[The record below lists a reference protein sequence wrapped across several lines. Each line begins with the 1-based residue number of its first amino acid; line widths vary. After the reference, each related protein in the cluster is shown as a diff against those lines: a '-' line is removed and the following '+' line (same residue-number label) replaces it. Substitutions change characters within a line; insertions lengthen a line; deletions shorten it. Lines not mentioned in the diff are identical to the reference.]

1 MEYLFM
7 RKKLMQTES
16 KIEKTNKKDTSGCC
30 STSETMKTED
40 KVEETYQKQIRDQ
53 YGNIA
58 QTSTGDIDT
67 PEELSKNSYS
77 KEELNSIPKESNL
90 GLGTGN
96 PVSLANIQEGEI
108 VLDLGSGGGIDVFL
122 AAQKVGLK
130 GKAIGV
136 DMTPQMVDKAR
147 LNAKKNNIT
156 NVEFR
161 LGEIEHLPVADQSVD
176 VIISNC
182 VVNLSPDKDQVFRE
196 INRVLKP
203 NGRIVVSDIVLS
215 KDMPDKVKDILE
227 SGTSCAS
234 RALTQ
239 DEYLGGLEKVGLV
252 TEIKDIQYI
261 KPQRKGELTDKG
273 SVKRKL
279 IANGKEHSVELTSE
293 EDKRMDTAI
302 MKAYILG
309 KKQQ

>member
-1 MEYLFM
+1 
-7 RKKLMQTES
+7 MQTES
-16 KIEKTNKKDTSGCC
+16 KIGKTDNKKTSGCC
-30 STSETMKTED
+30 STSETMKTEN
-40 KVEETYQKQIRDQ
+40 KEEETYQKQIRDQ
-53 YGNIA
+53 YGEIA
-58 QTSTGDIDT
+58 QTSIGDIDT
-67 PEELSKNSYS
+67 QEELSKNSYT
-77 KEELNSIPKESNL
+77 KEELESIPKESNL

-108 VLDLGSGGGIDVFL
+108 VLDLGSGAGIDVFL
-122 AAQKVGLK
+122 AAQKVGPK
-130 GKAIGV
+130 GKVIGV
-136 DMTPQMVDKAR
+136 DMTPQMIDKAR
-147 LNAKKNNIT
+147 INAEKNNIT
-156 NVEFR
+156 NAEFR

-182 VVNLSPDKDQVFRE
+182 VVNLSSDKDQVFRE
-196 INRVLKP
+196 INRVLKS

-215 KDMPDKVKDILE
+215 KEMPDKVKEILG

-239 DEYLGGLEKVGLV
+239 DEYLGGLEKVGLT

-261 KPQRKGELTDKG
+261 KPQRKGEITKTG

-279 IANGKEHSVELTSE
+279 IANGKEHNVELTAE
-293 EDKRMDTAI
+293 EDKQMDTAI